1 MANAIYP
8 KWKQAIMGGVASAN
22 LLGGNLKAMIVDAD
36 AYVYSAAHEFLSS
49 VPVGARISISAVMG
63 GVSVVDGILD
73 ANDALFTSVSGPV
86 SEVVAIILDTGDPNT
101 SRLVAYM
108 DTGYTNLPLTPVGGN
123 VQIVWDDGANKIFK
137 L

>member
-8 KWKQAIMGGVASAN
+8 KWKQAVMGHAAN
-22 LLGGNLKAMIVDAD
+22 SSLLGGNLKAMIVDAD

-63 GVSVVDGILD
+63 GVSVADGVLD
-73 ANDALFTSVSGPV
+73 ANDALFTAVVGPV
-86 SEVVAIILDTGDPNT
+86 SEVVAIILDTGDPAT
-101 SRLVAYM
+101 TRLVAYL
-108 DTGYTNLPLTPVGGN
+108 DTSYTNLPVTPVGGN
-123 VQIVWDDGANKIFK
+123 IQIVWDDGANKIFK

>member
-8 KWKQAIMGGVASAN
+8 KWKQAIMGCVANAS
-22 LLGGNLKAMIVDAD
+22 LLGGNLKAMIVDGD
-36 AYVYSAAHEFLSS
+36 AYAYSAAHEFLAS
-49 VPVGARISISAVMG
+49 VPAGARIAISAVMG
-63 GVSVVDGILD
+63 GVTLTDGVLD
-73 ANDALFTSVSGPV
+73 ANDALFTAVTGPV
-86 SEVVAIILDTGDPNT
+86 SEIVMLFLDTGNEST